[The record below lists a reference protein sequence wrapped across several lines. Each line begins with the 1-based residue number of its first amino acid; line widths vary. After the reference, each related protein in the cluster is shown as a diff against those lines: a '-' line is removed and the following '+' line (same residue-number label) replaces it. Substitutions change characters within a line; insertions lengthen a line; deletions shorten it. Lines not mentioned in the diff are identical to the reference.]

1 MTTCCI
7 SSNHSFLFF
16 TPYTMYLDRRSQ
28 DPNTR
33 NKDENRQQHQW
44 YKHGQMMVVVGEST
58 ESKKKKRQLQS
69 RLFASCHKQWHS
81 SFGITK
87 VYIYLFLCWYI
98 CFKPFSQTC
107 LNNHYVLGFNI
118 DSWSTYCN
126 EAGIFICLFLKLH
139 WLIFVR
145 RLMNEYIYPRNPF
158 YLT

>member
-44 YKHGQMMVVVGEST
+44 YKHGHMMVVVGEST

-69 RLFASCHKQWHS
+69 RSFASCHKQWHS

-87 VYIYLFLCWYI
+87 VYIYLFLCSYI
-98 CFKPFSQTC
+98 FFKPFLQTC

-145 RLMNEYIYPRNPF
+145 RLMNVKYPRNPF

>member
-69 RLFASCHKQWHS
+69 RSFASCHKQWHS